1 MPLPSPHVNE
11 EAVQLDPALVIQW
24 RELEQKAA
32 EFKKEAD
39 RVKALLMQQLGD
51 ATAGKVGDDK
61 VITYRFSDAWAT
73 SRLVKDNPELTQHFF
88 RVVQKDVFDLEA
100 FKLRHPDIANQYRI
114 RAFKAVE

>member
-11 EAVQLDPALVIQW
+11 EAVQLDPGLVIQW
-24 RELEQKAA
+24 RELEEKAAAYKKAA
-32 EFKKEAD
+32 ET
-39 RVKALLMQQLGD
+39 VKAQIMEKLGN

-73 SRLVKDNPELTQHFF
+73 SRLVKENPDLAQHFF
-88 RVVQKDVFDLEA
+88 REVQKEIFDLEA
-100 FKLRHPDIANQYRI
+100 FKLRHPAIAEQYRI